1 MSIIVDKKD
10 EAIYMGSYEVKISFA
25 ELKVL
30 NNLGLH
36 YDFEEIEMKELCCRI
51 IECLKLY
58 VALYVYKTELLS
70 LEQLCVDKIEGPL
83 LFKPKVSRSH
93 LDLPE
98 LWYQKILY
106 RLLLCGLNKV
116 KTILYRNPMIPPK
129 EAYFVPVHRVSTDI
143 YDREGYIDY
152 YLEYYALSNVHK
164 CGYKITRS
172 EMKRRHYP
180 DISEEIYWQDYWQD
194 YSDTN
199 ENNYFFSDAC

>member
-1 MSIIVDKKD
+1 MSIIVEKKD

-30 NNLGLH
+30 NNLGLN
-36 YDFEEIEMKELCCRI
+36 YDFEEIEMKELCNRI
-51 IECLKLY
+51 LECLKLY

-83 LFKPKVSRSH
+83 PFKSRVSRSH

-98 LWYQKILY
+98 LWYEKMLY
-106 RLLLCGLNKV
+106 RFLLCGLNKV
-116 KTILYRNPMIPPK
+116 TSILYRKPMIPPQGP
-129 EAYFVPVHRVSTDI
+129 YFVPVHRVSTDKF
-143 YDREGYIDY
+143 DREGYIDY

-180 DISEEIYWQDYWQD
+180 DYSDYTYWQD
-194 YSDTN
+194 YSDTDVN
-199 ENNYFFSDAC
+199 EYDSFFM